1 MSVLLPAIC
10 IHECANIRCSN
21 SGPICPDHYTDR
33 ICKTCQNCSVYH
45 ESDYERHNPY
55 PIIEN
60 EEGYDSDNSL
70 YESES
75 SISSLYQDEQNI
87 NNNDFINYSEDE
99 FENIFNND
107 FNSDDNES
115 E

>member
-10 IHECANIRCSN
+10 IHQCSGVRCSN

-33 ICKTCQNCSVYH
+33 VCRSCQDCSVYH
-45 ESDYERHNPY
+45 ENNQNERQNPH
-55 PIIEN
+55 PFTEV

-70 YESES
+70 YEPES
-75 SISSLYQDEQNI
+75 SISLNQDEPDL
-87 NNNDFINYSEDE
+87 NNDNFIDETDDE
-99 FENIFNND
+99 FENIFDND
-107 FNSDDNES
+107 FNSDDTES